1 MAEPAKYYTIQTLA
15 ELWGVSPKTVRRLV
29 NSGELPHI
37 RIGTLIRIRP
47 DQVDEYERNKT
58 EKQQCPDQETTV
70 YDLISA
76 RSARLTTSAITAT
89 EEVKGSL
96 LGQRIAQVL
105 N

>member
-1 MAEPAKYYTIQTLA
+1 MAEPCRYYTINTLA
-15 ELWGVSPKTVRRLV
+15 ERWGVSPRTVRKLV

-37 RIGTLIRIRP
+37 RIGSLIRIRP
-47 DQVDEYERNKT
+47 DQVQEYERKKT
-58 EKQQCPDQETTV
+58 ENTLCQDQETPV
-70 YDLISA
+70 CDLISA

-105 N
+105 S

>member
-47 DQVDEYERNKT
+47 DQVAEYEQSKT
-58 EKQQCPDQETTV
+58 EKQCQDQETTV
-70 YDLISA
+70 YDLTSA

-89 EEVKGSL
+89 AEVKGSL
-96 LGQRIAQVL
+96 LGRRIARVL
-105 N
+105 S

>member
-1 MAEPAKYYTIQTLA
+1 MAEPARYYTINTLA
-15 ELWGVSPKTVRRLV
+15 EVWGVSPRTVRKLV
-29 NSGELPHI
+29 NTGELPHI
-37 RIGTLIRIRP
+37 KIGSLIRIRP
-47 DQVDEYERNKT
+47 DQVAEYEQSKT
-58 EKQQCPDQETTV
+58 EKQCQDQETTV

-105 N
+105 S

>member
-58 EKQQCPDQETTV
+58 EKQCQDQETQLV
-70 YDLISA
+70 SLDSA
-76 RSARLTTSAITAT
+76 REERLIQSISQAKESLRRSALTR
-89 EEVKGSL
+89 K
-96 LGQRIAQVL
+96 IAQVL
-105 N
+105 S